1 MNGYFKIVYMGCL
14 LAVFGCGE
22 DSTADGTLNG
32 NCRLSQTQCDDG
44 LTCRE
49 GICQAPIRDPF
60 PNLDIAV
67 ELLSRDLVADGED
80 SLDFQ
85 VLIND
90 TDTNEPYSGELLV
103 VAQPSG
109 VGQVTPGLLNIEDGF
124 GFGTYRSC
132 DRRSDF
138 PCPEIMSLAL
148 SHPESPLNPIFET
161 DVFRQLSPPITA
173 PTSIQMGNCRSEVGS
188 EIGVTV
194 PFRMGEKVEID
205 SSNPING
212 PTATKLILNASNLSL
227 EVPLPDQATDQYQ
240 ALSPDQVSILIV
252 EETSSTEEASDIPT
266 PTSSCLANGVWVG
279 SQRLEFWSEES
290 DEGFV
295 EHVMSNIE
303 LDCFDD
309 RGGYSV
315 VRVCAHGTR

>member
-1 MNGYFKIVYMGCL
+1 MSMKQYIKIMYMGCF
-14 LAVFGCGE
+14 LAVWGCSE

-32 NCRLSQTQCDDG
+32 NCRVSETQCDEG

-49 GICQAPIRDPF
+49 GICQAPTGEPL

-80 SLDFQ
+80 SLEFQ
-85 VLIND
+85 VLVND

-103 VAQPSG
+103 VTQPPG
-109 VGQVTPGLLNIEDGF
+109 VGQVAPGLLDIESGF

-138 PCPEIMSLAL
+138 PCPEVMSLVL

-161 DVFRQLSPPITA
+161 DVFRQLSPPINA
-173 PTSIQMGNCRSEVGS
+173 PTSIQMGSCRSEVGS
-188 EIGVTV
+188 EIGITV
-194 PFRMGEKVEID
+194 PFRMGEKVEIV

-212 PTATKLILNASNLSL
+212 PAATKLMLSASNLSL

-252 EETSSTEEASDIPT
+252 EETSSPDEASEI
-266 PTSSCLANGVWVG
+266 PTSSCLADGVWVG